1 MNLSLMNIILNI
13 LALKEVSVWIFLV
26 KITRSLYLKPKLLSL
41 LVPNTDGKESACNE
55 EDPGL
60 IPGSGRSPREGHG
73 NPLQYSCLE
82 NPMDEES
89 GGLHSMG
96 SQRVW
101 HHWVANTFTFNSDW
115 RLNRSCWQSW
125 SVCNRLFQDV
135 IGRETVTKESQTE
148 HCLLTVCKILD
159 W

>member
-82 NPMDEES
+82 NPMDEEPGKLQS
-89 GGLHSMG
+89 VG
-96 SQRVW
+96 SQRVG
-101 HHWVANTFTFNSDW
+101 HD
-115 RLNRSCWQSW
+115 
-125 SVCNRLFQDV
+125 
-135 IGRETVTKESQTE
+135 
-148 HCLLTVCKILD
+148 
-159 W
+159 

>member
-96 SQRVW
+96 SQRV
-101 HHWVANTFTFNSDW
+101 
-115 RLNRSCWQSW
+115 
-125 SVCNRLFQDV
+125 
-135 IGRETVTKESQTE
+135 
-148 HCLLTVCKILD
+148 
-159 W
+159 